1 MATADQY
8 AQWIVDNAAKKGTP
22 EFDTVAKAYQEVV
35 AEERSLPPVEVY
47 ANEGMPAERT
57 VSGFLG
63 NVGPS
68 GAKVVGGLVQ
78 AVAHPIDTV
87 KGVLD
92 LGAGTLQ
99 NALPKALVDF
109 VNKSETPEA
118 LAAGKKAVEVA
129 NAVGGEYKQKYG
141 SIEALTNTLYTDP
154 VGAVADLSL
163 LFTGGGGALRA
174 GANVAEKAGV
184 SAAALNAPRAVA
196 GALQKGGA
204 AIDPTRPVVYGA
216 SLPFR
221 LAAKGTGAVRNMLA
235 PKETAL
241 IAAAE
246 GRGQDIVN
254 ALRNYD
260 DMVAGVRPT
269 AGTVVAGQMPATKY
283 AALQQ
288 ELAERLSTPYYERN
302 QANVAARGEALGTIA
317 QDEAALKAAEAA
329 RKTATTPL
337 YGTADKQIIKADD
350 TLNTLLERP
359 SMEKALARA
368 KTLAEERNET
378 FQMGKNAPEQKVGST
393 IVDVDGNPLDVKT
406 IPAEYVKFN
415 GKSLH
420 YLKLALDDL
429 IKDPKSFGLGSNEIG
444 AIKNT
449 RTEFLNWF
457 ENKSDSYKAARETYA
472 AMSKPVNI
480 MQVGQFLEG
489 KLKPAVETTVGERAG
504 VFSAAVKEAPT
515 TLKRSTGQTRLD
527 SLDQILEPE
536 QVKIVE
542 NIRKDLAREAEFA
555 KQATEGGKSGR
566 TLPASAPARI
576 PDFMSRVVTVAN
588 TILTKLQG
596 KINEKL
602 AIEMATEMLDP
613 KAAATA
619 MEKALAREAKG
630 QNLADPFKKTGAAVY
645 AGARSPL
652 TLGGVQI
659 NNALVQGN
667 QNNLRND

>member
-8 AQWIVDNAAKKGTP
+8 AQWIVDNEAKKGTP
-22 EFDTVAKAYQEVV
+22 EFDTVAKAYQEAV
-35 AEERSLPPVEVY
+35 AEEKSLPPVEVY

-57 VSGFLG
+57 VGEFLG
-63 NVGPS
+63 NVGTS

-78 AVAHPIDTV
+78 AVAHPIDTA

-118 LAAGKKAVEVA
+118 LAAGKKAIEVA
-129 NAVGGEYKQKYG
+129 NAVGGEYKTKYG
-141 SIEALTNTLYTDP
+141 SIDALTNTLYTDP

-204 AIDPTRPVVYGA
+204 VIDPTRPVVYGA

-246 GRGQDIVN
+246 GQGQDIVN

-283 AALQQ
+283 AALQRDLSEQ
-288 ELAERLSTPYYERN
+288 LSTPYYERN

-317 QDEAALKAAEAA
+317 QDEAALRAAEAA
-329 RKTATTPL
+329 RTKVSKPL
-337 YGTADKQIIKADD
+337 YEAADAGV
-350 TLNTLLERP
+350 
-359 SMEKALARA
+359 
-368 KTLAEERNET
+368 AEVS
-378 FQMGKNAPEQKVGST
+378 KVAST
-393 IVDVDGNPLDVKT
+393 
-406 IPAEYVKFN
+406 
-415 GKSLH
+415 
-420 YLKLALDDL
+420 LDDL
-429 IKDPKSFGLGSNEIG
+429 IAKNPGNRQLVRELKQIRNDLVDSTTGELRTDAKQITSVIDG
-444 AIKNT
+444 IKM
-449 RTEFLNWF
+449 RLAKEDSKFIKGELRDVREMLVDSVPGYRAAQEEFA
-457 ENKSDSYKAARETYA
+457 KA
-472 AMSKPVNI
+472 SKPVNI
-480 MQVGQFLEG
+480 MQVGQYLEG
-489 KLKPAVETTVGERAG
+489 KLKPAIETSVGERAG
-504 VFSAAVKEAPT
+504 VFSGAIKEAPT
-515 TLKRSTGQTRLD
+515 TIKRSTGQSRFD
-527 SLDQILEPE
+527 KLDQILEPE

-542 NIRKDLAREAEFA
+542 DIRKDLAREAEFA

-566 TLPASAPARI
+566 TFPAPPASLPN
-576 PDFMSRVVTVAN
+576 FMSRVTAVAN
-588 TILTKLQG
+588 VILTRLQG
-596 KINEKL
+596 KINQKL

-613 KAAATA
+613 KAAAAA

-630 QNLADPFKKTGAAVY
+630 QKLADPFKAVGGAAY
-645 AGARSPL
+645 AGARSPM

>member
-22 EFDTVAKAYQEVV
+22 EFDTVAKAYQEAV
-35 AEERSLPPVEVY
+35 AEEKSLPAVEVY
-47 ANEGMPAERT
+47 ADEGMPAERT
-57 VSGFLG
+57 VGGFLS
-63 NVGPS
+63 NVGTS
-68 GAKVVGGLVQ
+68 GAQMLGGLVQ
-78 AVAHPIDTV
+78 AVRHPSDTFNATIDT
-87 KGVLD
+87 LA
-92 LGAGTLQ
+92 GAVQ
-99 NALPKALVDF
+99 NILPKEVVDF
-109 VNKSETPEA
+109 VHRNEPEA
-118 LAAGKKAVEVA
+118 LAQADKKAIEVA
-129 NAVGGEYKQKYG
+129 NAVGGEYKTKYG
-141 SIEALTNTLYTDP
+141 SLEALANTLYTDP
-154 VGAVADLSL
+154 VGAAADLSL
-163 LFTGGGGALRA
+163 LLTGGSGALRA

-184 SAAALNAPRAVA
+184 SAATLNAPRAVA

-204 AIDPTRPVVYGA
+204 VIDPTRPVVYGA
-216 SLPFR
+216 SLPIVYG
-221 LAAKGTGAVRNMLA
+221 AKGVGAVRNMLA
-235 PKETAL
+235 PKEAAL

-246 GRGQDIVN
+246 GQGQDIVN

-283 AALQQ
+283 AALQ
-288 ELAERLSTPYYERN
+288 RDLSEQLPTPYYERN

-317 QDEAALKAAEAA
+317 QDEAALKAAENARQAA
-329 RKTATTPL
+329 TKPL
-337 YGTADKQIIKADD
+337 YGAADKQIIKADD

-378 FQMGKNAPEQKVGST
+378 FQMGKNAPEQKVGSA

-406 IPAEYVKFN
+406 IPAEYAKFN

-449 RTEFLNWF
+449 RAEFLNWF
-457 ENKSDSYKAARETYA
+457 ENKSDSYKAAREAYA
-472 AMSKPVNI
+472 NMSKPVNI

-515 TLKRSTGQTRLD
+515 TLKRSTGQTRLE

-566 TLPASAPARI
+566 TFPAPPASLPN
-576 PDFMSRVVTVAN
+576 FMSRVTAVAN
-588 TILTKLQG
+588 VILTRLQG
-596 KINEKL
+596 KINQKL

-613 KAAATA
+613 SAAAAA
-619 MEKALAREAKG
+619 MEKALAREARG
-630 QNLADPFKKTGAAVY
+630 QKLADPFKAVGGAAY
-645 AGARSPL
+645 AGARSPM
-652 TLGGVQI
+652 TLGGVRI
-659 NNALVQGN
+659 NNALAPEN

>member
-57 VSGFLG
+57 VGEFLG
-63 NVGPS
+63 NVGTS
-68 GAKVVGGLVQ
+68 GTKMLGGIVQ
-78 AVAHPIDTV
+78 AVTNPIDTANAV
-87 KGVLD
+87 VDTLA
-92 LGAGTLQ
+92 GAVQ
-99 NALPKALVDF
+99 NILPKEVVDF
-109 VNKSETPEA
+109 VHRNEPEA
-118 LAAGKKAVEVA
+118 LARADKKAIEVA
-129 NAVGGEYKQKYG
+129 NAVGGEYKKRYG
-141 SIEALTNTLYTDP
+141 SAEALANTLYTDP
-154 VGAVADLSL
+154 VGAAGDLSML
-163 LFTGGGGALRA
+163 LTGGASATGKLGLA
-174 GANVAEKAGV
+174 GTSAKLGT
-184 SAAALNAPRAVA
+184 AAAYTNPM
-196 GALQKGGA
+196 
-204 AIDPTRPVVYGA
+204 TPVVKVA
-216 SLPFR
+216 AAPFQ
-221 LAAKGTGAVRNMLA
+221 LAGKGTGYVRNMLA
-235 PKETAL
+235 PKEAAL

-246 GRGQDIVN
+246 GQGQDIVN

-283 AALQQ
+283 AALQ
-288 ELAERLSTPYYERN
+288 RDLSEQLPTPYYERN

-317 QDEAALKAAEAA
+317 QDEAALKAAENARQAA
-329 RKTATTPL
+329 TKPL
-337 YGTADKQIIKADD
+337 YGAADKQIIKADD

-378 FQMGKNAPEQKVGST
+378 FQMGKNAPEQKVGSA
-393 IVDVDGNPLDVKT
+393 IVDVDGNPLNVKT
-406 IPAEYVKFN
+406 IPAEYAKFN

-449 RTEFLNWF
+449 RAEFLNWF
-457 ENKSDSYKAARETYA
+457 ENKSANYKAARETYA
-472 AMSKPVNI
+472 DMSKPVNI

-515 TLKRSTGQTRLD
+515 TLKRSTGQTRLE
-527 SLDQILEPE
+527 SLDQILQPE

-566 TLPASAPARI
+566 TFPAPPASLPN
-576 PDFMSRVVTVAN
+576 FMSRVTAVAN
-588 TILTKLQG
+588 VILTRLQG
-596 KINEKL
+596 KINQKL

-613 KAAATA
+613 KAAAAA
-619 MEKALAREAKG
+619 MEKALAREARG
-630 QNLADPFKKTGAAVY
+630 QKLADPFKAVGGAAY
-645 AGARSPL
+645 AGARSPM

>member
-1 MATADQY
+1 
-8 AQWIVDNAAKKGTP
+8 
-22 EFDTVAKAYQEVV
+22 
-35 AEERSLPPVEVY
+35 
-47 ANEGMPAERT
+47 
-57 VSGFLG
+57 
-63 NVGPS
+63 
-68 GAKVVGGLVQ
+68 VGGLVQ
-78 AVAHPIDTV
+78 AVAHPIDTA

-92 LGAGTLQ
+92 LGAGALQ

-118 LAAGKKAVEVA
+118 LAAGKKAIEVA
-129 NAVGGEYKQKYG
+129 NAVGGEYKTKYG

-204 AIDPTRPVVYGA
+204 VIDPTRPVVYGA

-246 GRGQDIVN
+246 GQGQDIVN

-283 AALQQ
+283 AALQ
-288 ELAERLSTPYYERN
+288 RDLSEQLPTPYYERG
-302 QANVAARGEALGTIA
+302 QANVAARGKALGTIA

-329 RKTATTPL
+329 RTRVSTPL
-337 YGTADKQIIKADD
+337 YEAADKGVADV
-350 TLNTLLERP
+350 
-359 SMEKALARA
+359 S
-368 KTLAEERNET
+368 
-378 FQMGKNAPEQKVGST
+378 KVAST
-393 IVDVDGNPLDVKT
+393 
-406 IPAEYVKFN
+406 
-415 GKSLH
+415 
-420 YLKLALDDL
+420 LDDL
-429 IKDPKSFGLGSNEIG
+429 IAKNPGNRDLIRELKEIRTDLVDETTGGLRTNAKEVTSIIDGLKTRLAKEDNKF
-444 AIKNT
+444 IKGQL
-449 RTEFLNWF
+449 RDVREMLV
-457 ENKSDSYKAARETYA
+457 DSVPNYRAAQEA
-472 AMSKPVNI
+472 FAEASKPVNI
-480 MQVGQFLEG
+480 MQVGQYLEG
-489 KLKPAVETTVGERAG
+489 KLKPAMETSIGERPG

-515 TLKRSTGQTRLD
+515 TIKRSTGQSRFDKLE
-527 SLDQILEPE
+527 QILEPE

-542 NIRKDLAREAEFA
+542 DIRKDLAREAEFA

-566 TLPASAPARI
+566 TFPVAPASLPN
-576 PDFMSRVVTVAN
+576 FMSRVTAVAN
-588 TILTKLQG
+588 VILTRLQG
-596 KINEKL
+596 KINQKL

-613 KAAATA
+613 KAAAAA

-630 QNLADPFKKTGAAVY
+630 QKLADPFKAVGGAAY
-645 AGARSPL
+645 AGARSPM

>member
-22 EFDTVAKAYQEVV
+22 EFDTVAKAYQEAV
-35 AEERSLPPVEVY
+35 AEERSLPAVEVY

-57 VSGFLG
+57 VGGFLE

-68 GAKVVGGLVQ
+68 YGKQVSGFVKAITQPVE
-78 AVAHPIDTV
+78 TV

-92 LGAGTLQ
+92 IGAGALQ

-118 LAAGKKAVEVA
+118 LAAGQKAIEVA

-141 SIEALTNTLYTDP
+141 SLEALTNTLYTDP
-154 VGAVADLSL
+154 VGAVADLSML
-163 LFTGGGGALRA
+163 LTGGASATGKLGLAGTSAKLGTAAAYTNPLTPVVKVGAL
-174 GANVAEKAGV
+174 
-184 SAAALNAPRAVA
+184 
-196 GALQKGGA
+196 
-204 AIDPTRPVVYGA
+204 
-216 SLPFR
+216 PFQ

-246 GRGQDIVN
+246 GQGQDIVN

-283 AALQQ
+283 AALQRDLSEQ
-288 ELAERLSTPYYERN
+288 LSTPYYERG
-302 QANVAARGEALGTIA
+302 QANVAARGEAIGKIA
-317 QDEAALKAAEAA
+317 QDEAALRAAEKARTRVSKPLYEAA
-329 RKTATTPL
+329 DAGVADVSKVATT
-337 YGTADKQIIKADD
+337 
-350 TLNTLLERP
+350 
-359 SMEKALARA
+359 
-368 KTLAEERNET
+368 
-378 FQMGKNAPEQKVGST
+378 
-393 IVDVDGNPLDVKT
+393 
-406 IPAEYVKFN
+406 
-415 GKSLH
+415 
-420 YLKLALDDL
+420 LDDL
-429 IKDPKSFGLGSNEIG
+429 IAKKPGNRQLVRELKQIRNDLVDSTTGELRTNAEQITSVIDG
-444 AIKNT
+444 IKM
-449 RTEFLNWF
+449 RLAKE
-457 ENKSDSYKAARETYA
+457 DSKFIKGELRDIREMLVDSVPGYRAAQEA
-472 AMSKPVNI
+472 FAEASKPVNI

-489 KLKPAVETTVGERAG
+489 KLKPAIETTVGERAG

-515 TLKRSTGQTRLD
+515 TIKRSTGQSRFD
-527 SLDQILEPE
+527 KLDQILEPE

-566 TLPASAPARI
+566 TFPAPPASLPN
-576 PDFMSRVVTVAN
+576 FMSRVTAVAN
-588 TILTKLQG
+588 VILTRLQG
-596 KINEKL
+596 KINQKL

-619 MEKALAREAKG
+619 MEKALAREARG
-630 QNLADPFKKTGAAVY
+630 QKLADPFKAVGGAVY
-645 AGARSPL
+645 AGARSPM

-659 NNALVQGN
+659 NNALAPEN

>member
-1 MATADQY
+1 MASADQY

-22 EFDTVAKAYQEVV
+22 EFDTVAKAYQEAV
-35 AEERSLPPVEVY
+35 AEEKSLPPVEVY

-57 VSGFLG
+57 VGEFLG
-63 NVGPS
+63 NVGTS

-78 AVAHPIDTV
+78 AVAHPIDTA

-92 LGAGTLQ
+92 LGAGALQ

-118 LAAGKKAVEVA
+118 LAAGQKAIEVA

-141 SIEALTNTLYTDP
+141 SIDALTNTLYTDP
-154 VGAVADLSL
+154 VGAAADLSL

-196 GALQKGGA
+196 SAVQKGGNL
-204 AIDPTRPVVYGA
+204 IDPARPVIYGA

-221 LAAKGTGAVRNMLA
+221 LGAKGVGAVNNMLS
-235 PKETAL
+235 PKTAAL
-241 IAAAE
+241 IAASE
-246 GRGQDIVN
+246 GKGQDIVN

-283 AALQQ
+283 AALQRD
-288 ELAERLSTPYYERN
+288 LAEQASTPYYERG

-329 RKTATTPL
+329 RTKVSKPL
-337 YGTADKQIIKADD
+337 YEAADAGVADV
-350 TLNTLLERP
+350 
-359 SMEKALARA
+359 S
-368 KTLAEERNET
+368 
-378 FQMGKNAPEQKVGST
+378 KVAST
-393 IVDVDGNPLDVKT
+393 
-406 IPAEYVKFN
+406 
-415 GKSLH
+415 
-420 YLKLALDDL
+420 LDDL
-429 IKDPKSFGLGSNEIG
+429 IAKNPGNRDLIRELKEIRTDLVDETTGGLRTNAKEVTSIIDG
-444 AIKNT
+444 IKM
-449 RTEFLNWF
+449 RLAKE
-457 ENKSDSYKAARETYA
+457 DSKFIKGELRDIRELLVDSVPGYRAAQEAFAKA
-472 AMSKPVNI
+472 SKPVNI
-480 MQVGQFLEG
+480 MQVGQYLEG
-489 KLKPAVETTVGERAG
+489 KLKPAMETSIGERPG

-515 TLKRSTGQTRLD
+515 TIKRSTGQSRFD
-527 SLDQILEPE
+527 KLDQILEPE

-542 NIRKDLAREAEFA
+542 GIRKDLAREAEFA

-566 TLPASAPARI
+566 TFPAPPASLPN
-576 PDFMSRVVTVAN
+576 FMSRVTAVAN
-588 TILTKLQG
+588 VILTRLQG
-596 KINEKL
+596 KINQKL

-613 KAAATA
+613 KAAAVA

-630 QNLADPFKKTGAAVY
+630 QKLADPFKTVGGAAY
-645 AGARSPL
+645 AGARSPM

>member
-8 AQWIVDNAAKKGTP
+8 AQWIVDNKAKKGTP
-22 EFDTVAKAYQEVV
+22 EFDTVAKAYQEAV
-35 AEERSLPPVEVY
+35 AEEKSLPAVEVY
-47 ANEGMPAERT
+47 ADEGMPAERT
-57 VSGFLG
+57 VGEFLG
-63 NVGPS
+63 NVGTS

-78 AVAHPIDTV
+78 AVAHPIDTA

-92 LGAGTLQ
+92 VGAGALQ

-118 LAAGKKAVEVA
+118 LAAGKKAIEVA

-141 SIEALTNTLYTDP
+141 SIDALTNTLYTDP
-154 VGAVADLSL
+154 VGAIADLSL

-184 SAAALNAPRAVA
+184 SAAALNAPKAVA

-204 AIDPTRPVVYGA
+204 VIDPTRPVVYGA

-235 PKETAL
+235 PKEAAL

-246 GRGQDIVN
+246 GKGQDIVN

-283 AALQQ
+283 AALQ
-288 ELAERLSTPYYERN
+288 RDLSEQLPTPYYERN
-302 QANVAARGEALGTIA
+302 QANVAARGEAIGKIA

-329 RKTATTPL
+329 RTKVSKPLYEAADAGIADVSKVATT
-337 YGTADKQIIKADD
+337 
-350 TLNTLLERP
+350 
-359 SMEKALARA
+359 
-368 KTLAEERNET
+368 
-378 FQMGKNAPEQKVGST
+378 
-393 IVDVDGNPLDVKT
+393 
-406 IPAEYVKFN
+406 
-415 GKSLH
+415 
-420 YLKLALDDL
+420 LDDL
-429 IKDPKSFGLGSNEIG
+429 ISKNPGNRQLVRELKQIRNDLVDTATGELRTDAKQVTSIIDG
-444 AIKNT
+444 IKMRLAKEDSKFIKGQLRDVREMLVDSVPGY
-449 RTEFLNWF
+449 RTAQEAFA
-457 ENKSDSYKAARETYA
+457 EA
-472 AMSKPVNI
+472 SKPVNI
-480 MQVGQFLEG
+480 MQVGQYLEG
-489 KLKPAVETTVGERAG
+489 KLKPAMETSIGERPG

-515 TLKRSTGQTRLD
+515 TIKRSTGQSRFD
-527 SLDQILEPE
+527 KLDQILEPE

-542 NIRKDLAREAEFA
+542 DIRKDLAREAEFA

-566 TLPASAPARI
+566 TFPAAPASLPN
-576 PDFMSRVVTVAN
+576 FMSRVTAVAN
-588 TILTKLQG
+588 VILTRLQG
-596 KINEKL
+596 KINQKL

-613 KAAATA
+613 KAAAAA
-619 MEKALAREAKG
+619 MERALAREAKG
-630 QNLADPFKKTGAAVY
+630 QKLADPFKKTGAAVY

>member
-1 MATADQY
+1 MASADQY

-22 EFDTVAKAYQEVV
+22 EFDTVAKAYQEAV
-35 AEERSLPPVEVY
+35 AEEKSLPPVEVY
-47 ANEGMPAERT
+47 ADEGMPAERT
-57 VSGFLG
+57 VGGFLG
-63 NVGPS
+63 NVGTS
-68 GAKVVGGLVQ
+68 GGKMLGGIAQ
-78 AVAHPIDTV
+78 AVAHPIDTANAV
-87 KGVLD
+87 VDTLA
-92 LGAGTLQ
+92 GAVQ
-99 NALPKALVDF
+99 NILPKEVVDF
-109 VNKSETPEA
+109 VHRNEPEA
-118 LAAGKKAVEVA
+118 LAQADKKAIEVA
-129 NAVGGEYKQKYG
+129 NAVGGEYKKRYG
-141 SIEALTNTLYTDP
+141 SAEALANTLYTDP
-154 VGAVADLSL
+154 VGAAADLSM
-163 LFTGGGGALRA
+163 LFTGGASATGKLGLSGTSAKLGAA
-174 GANVAEKAGV
+174 GAYTNPMTPVVKV
-184 SAAALNAPRAVA
+184 AAA
-196 GALQKGGA
+196 
-204 AIDPTRPVVYGA
+204 
-216 SLPFR
+216 PFQ
-221 LAAKGTGAVRNMLA
+221 LAAKGTGYVRNMLA
-235 PKETAL
+235 PKEAAL
-241 IAAAE
+241 IAASE
-246 GRGQDIVN
+246 GKGQDIVN

-283 AALQQ
+283 AALQ
-288 ELAERLSTPYYERN
+288 RDLSEQLPTPYYERG
-302 QANVAARGEALGTIA
+302 QSNVAARGEALGTIA

-329 RKTATTPL
+329 RKAATKPL
-337 YGTADKQIIKADD
+337 YEAADTQIIKADD

-378 FQMGKNAPEQKVGST
+378 FQMGKNVPEQKVGSA
-393 IVDVDGNPLDVKT
+393 IVDVDGKPLDVKT
-406 IPAEYVKFN
+406 IPAEYAKFN

-457 ENKSDSYKAARETYA
+457 ENKSNSYKAARETYA
-472 AMSKPVNI
+472 DMSKPVNI
-480 MQVGQFLEG
+480 MQVGQYLEG
-489 KLKPAVETTVGERAG
+489 KLKPAIETSVGERAG

-527 SLDQILEPE
+527 TLDQILEPE

-542 NIRKDLAREAEFA
+542 SIRKDLAREAEFA

-566 TLPASAPARI
+566 TFPAPPASLPN
-576 PDFMSRVVTVAN
+576 FMSRVTAVAN
-588 TILTKLQG
+588 VILTRLQG
-596 KINEKL
+596 KINQKL

-613 KAAATA
+613 KAAALA

-630 QNLADPFKKTGAAVY
+630 QKLADPFKTVGGAAY
-645 AGARSPL
+645 AGARSPM

>member
-8 AQWIVDNAAKKGTP
+8 AQWIVNNAAKKGTP

-68 GAKVVGGLVQ
+68 GQKMLGGLVQ
-78 AVAHPIDTV
+78 AVAHPIETV

-92 LGAGTLQ
+92 IGAGALQ
-99 NALPKALVDF
+99 NVLPQALVDF

-118 LAAGKKAVEVA
+118 LAAGKKAIEAA
-129 NAVGGEYKQKYG
+129 NAVGGDLKQKYG
-141 SIEALTNTLYTDP
+141 SLEALTNTLYTDP

-184 SAAALNAPRAVA
+184 SAAALNAPRAVG

-204 AIDPTRPVVYGA
+204 AIDPTRPIVYGA

-269 AGTVVAGQMPATKY
+269 AGAVVAGQMPATKY
-283 AALQQ
+283 AALQ
-288 ELAERLSTPYYERN
+288 RDLSEQLPTPYYERG

-317 QDEAALKAAEAA
+317 QDEAALRAAEKA
-329 RKTATTPL
+329 RTRVSKPL
-337 YGTADKQIIKADD
+337 YEAADIGVADV
-350 TLNTLLERP
+350 
-359 SMEKALARA
+359 S
-368 KTLAEERNET
+368 
-378 FQMGKNAPEQKVGST
+378 KVAST
-393 IVDVDGNPLDVKT
+393 
-406 IPAEYVKFN
+406 
-415 GKSLH
+415 
-420 YLKLALDDL
+420 LDDL
-429 IKDPKSFGLGSNEIG
+429 ISKNPGNRQLVRELKQIRNDLVDTATGQLRTDAKQVTSVIDG
-444 AIKNT
+444 IKM
-449 RTEFLNWF
+449 RLAKE
-457 ENKSDSYKAARETYA
+457 DSKFIKGELRDIREMLVDAVPGYRAAQEAFAKA
-472 AMSKPVNI
+472 SKPVNI

-489 KLKPAVETTVGERAG
+489 KLKPAIETTVGERAG

-515 TLKRSTGQTRLD
+515 TIKRSTGQSRFDKLD
-527 SLDQILEPE
+527 EILEPE

-566 TLPASAPARI
+566 TFPAPPASLPN
-576 PDFMSRVVTVAN
+576 FMSRVTAVAN
-588 TILTKLQG
+588 VILTRLQG
-596 KINEKL
+596 KINQKL

-613 KAAATA
+613 KAAAAA

-630 QNLADPFKKTGAAVY
+630 QKLADPFKKTGAAVY